1 MTRFTDELRLLA
13 EQAPDVDLAERA
25 VRGARRR
32 RAASFGSVVA
42 ALVALA
48 LGVPLLTASPGGDTI
63 SGTVTDVLPGQGV
76 DRAAYAYYDFCGR
89 QWDYRK
95 NTHTFAGQ
103 ECAQWRLVTRG
114 GESFRMPDAVSVFT
128 EQTAGNYMN
137 TGAPLVISSDGRK
150 VAYYRESDQRYAV
163 RDLET
168 GAVLLTPQTFPRDTM
183 VKGAGLVRLSPD
195 GRFLAMTGRGWPIVV
210 VDMESGQVTDVPPG
224 WYIQRIGNGGSPVVL
239 GDDRGR
245 LGLLK
250 GGEVQ
255 VVPSPAD
262 DLRRFGEPSADGRVL
277 PFLDGATQGM
287 NSRPPDTIV
296 TLDVTTGRELTRA
309 KLRDAPEGFEVS
321 RIGGWLSAN
330 EVMVTGNPPFER
342 GKDGTPTLGETTY
355 AVDVNSGR
363 VRKLESYTYRA
374 WAGDLVLPGF

>member
-1 MTRFTDELRLLA
+1 M
-13 EQAPDVDLAERA
+13 
-25 VRGARRR
+25 
-32 RAASFGSVVA
+32 
-42 ALVALA
+42 
-48 LGVPLLTASPGGDTI
+48 
-63 SGTVTDVLPGQGV
+63 TDVLPGQGV

>member
-32 RAASFGSVVA
+32 KAASFGSVVA

-224 WYIQRIGNGGSPVVL
+224 WYIQRVGNGGSPVVL

-250 GGEVQ
+250 GDEVQ

-262 DLRRFGEPSADGRVL
+262 DLRRYGEPSADGRVL